1 MFCNHE
7 LIPQQVDV
15 DWVYAYYRNTKHVGF
30 MSDWKTFS
38 RIAFD
43 GVLISIAA
51 LGIGIFFYTKQ
62 LKAGY
67 RNFFLEIFMLFNIQT
82 LVFLFVGVFDTHGHI
97 MKYYPFRQSGLAVFT
112 FISGMFVLMNES
124 EIFTKRIWN
133 KFYVKQALLFI
144 FLLLLS
150 TRLVL
155 QAKNFNSGFWY
166 MHLNEPYHEMYAFVE
181 ENTNPKAVFL
191 LVNTPREN
199 DHLYFSRITRRDR
212 FAVEKLVHAG
222 GLHLAEWYLRMKEKE
237 AIAEDI
243 NHLASTLHHY
253 KIDYVMS
260 FKKKLDLPYLELVF
274 SNKVFFIYKTH
285 EP

>member
-1 MFCNHE
+1 
-7 LIPQQVDV
+7 L
-15 DWVYAYYRNTKHVGF
+15 
-30 MSDWKTFS
+30 
-38 RIAFD
+38 
-43 GVLISIAA
+43 
-51 LGIGIFFYTKQ
+51 
-62 LKAGY
+62 
-67 RNFFLEIFMLFNIQT
+67 
-82 LVFLFVGVFDTHGHI
+82 
-97 MKYYPFRQSGLAVFT
+97 
-112 FISGMFVLMNES
+112 NES
-124 EIFTKRIWN
+124 GFFTKKIWN

-166 MHLNEPYHEMYAFVE
+166 THLNKPYHVMYAFVA

-191 LVNTPREN
+191 LVNTPSEN
-199 DHLYFSRITRRDR
+199 DHLYFSRNTRRDR
-212 FAVEKLVHAG
+212 FAVEKLVPAG

-253 KIDYVMS
+253 KIDYVLS
-260 FKKKLDLPYLELVF
+260 YKKKLDLPYLELVF